1 MVWSRRQL
9 SEPDGAGIPGVFVG
23 IGGRCG
29 VSILSGPVDFAA
41 PERGSPSEQLYVAR
55 CGSCHRAFDPSSMTA
70 AMWQI
75 QVGAMRDKIIK
86 AGQPPLTAQEEHQIL
101 DYLERNAGK

>member
-1 MVWSRRQL
+1 MRSPVAL
-9 SEPDGAGIPGVFVG
+9 GAVLALALVMT
-23 IGGRCG
+23 RCEKA
-29 VSILSGPVDFAA
+29 L